1 MERMG
6 LNVFGGMVTDAS
18 VFVLLKRTNQAWT
31 KRERER
37 NPGIQKRVH
46 SKMSRL
52 LSFAGFGV
60 ISLLKLLPYFG
71 NSSGPKSLI
80 IYRQLV
86 HPPPQQYVYFST
98 FHLRPSILSFKL
110 CPQNQSWLGWVFTI
124 IAKFYLVF
132 IFIFGC
138 SDLITTC
145 IPYLI
150 HTLEILQL
158 TYLASVDCRFFEN

>member
-1 MERMG
+1 MVWIEC
-6 LNVFGGMVTDAS
+6 VWGGMVTDAS

-37 NPGIQKRVH
+37 NPGIQRRVH
-46 SKMSRL
+46 SKMSRW

-110 CPQNQSWLGWVFTI
+110 CPQNQSC
-124 IAKFYLVF
+124 FYFYFWMLWPHHNMHPISYSHSWDF
-132 IFIFGC
+132 AADIFGC
-138 SDLITTC
+138 SWLQ
-145 IPYLI
+145 
-150 HTLEILQL
+150 ILWKL
-158 TYLASVDCRFFEN
+158 GNRSFKN